1 VRSKSFGFYA
11 DDRKPRLI
19 NYLIISAGVMGL
31 PTSSKI
37 IWAASGRLIFPKWF
51 ANATTITTG
60 ARDGDSNGAIAASGD

>member
-1 VRSKSFGFYA
+1 MRSKSFGFFA

-37 IWAASGRLIFPKWF
+37 IWAASRRLIFAKWF
-51 ANATTITTG
+51 ANATAITTG
-60 ARDGDSNGAIAASGD
+60 SRDGDSDGAIAAGGD